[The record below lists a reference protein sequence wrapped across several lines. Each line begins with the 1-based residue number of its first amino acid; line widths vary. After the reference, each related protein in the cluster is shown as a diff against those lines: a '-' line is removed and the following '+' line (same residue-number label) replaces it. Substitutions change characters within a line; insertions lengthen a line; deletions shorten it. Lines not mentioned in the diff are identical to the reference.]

1 MLRAYTEN
9 ETKLNTRSD
18 STIDAAIKSK
28 PEWIELSS
36 EGRSS
41 GSREEAKFHVEEQLI
56 TCKYNRMINRYFLS
70 LTEMRL

>member
-41 GSREEAKFHVEEQLI
+41 GSREEAKSML
-56 TCKYNRMINRYFLS
+56 KS
-70 LTEMRL
+70 S